1 MPAGELT
8 DVSGT
13 FTLSATAQATQPGA
27 QIAPRTVAQLAL
39 HTGWTMAVL
48 YGKIAAPASGRPQLL
63 TVSELPPPVRR
74 NLELRR
80 LRCLLWQLA
89 SLPECAGSGL
99 PTEVPTDADEAV
111 FKRSLEELNLAILGT
126 LAAARPEIELAYEL
140 GRALRDTVNSAG
152 AETDMSSQ
160 TATLARQLAY
170 GRVSR
175 LQQWLAILS
184 TQFPRHTAAIVAASI
199 GRWSEFAAVTVG
211 PGNSM
216 LKNGDQAKLASQ
228 MGFYLLGQGDLWLRL
243 LVGTDPASGLR
254 RSATI
259 LRRLRRRYG
268 FMLILVAAVLGAVIY
283 LIVTYTSGA
292 VAVATSIAAI
302 GGSLG
307 ITAKGVASM
316 IASVMTKEATRP
328 IFSLAGEAEEDAM
341 VWAITTMPPVRL
353 TARGVRHLRKA
364 GIAATNTLGQI

>member
-1 MPAGELT
+1 M
-8 DVSGT
+8 
-13 FTLSATAQATQPGA
+13 
-27 QIAPRTVAQLAL
+27 
-39 HTGWTMAVL
+39 
-48 YGKIAAPASGRPQLL
+48 
-63 TVSELPPPVRR
+63 
-74 NLELRR
+74 
-80 LRCLLWQLA
+80 
-89 SLPECAGSGL
+89 L